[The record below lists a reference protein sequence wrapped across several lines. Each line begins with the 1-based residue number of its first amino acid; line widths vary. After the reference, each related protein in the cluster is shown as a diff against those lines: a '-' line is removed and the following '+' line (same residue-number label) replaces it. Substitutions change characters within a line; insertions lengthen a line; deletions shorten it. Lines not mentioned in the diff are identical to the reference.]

1 MKRNYKHLI
10 ALTFFTALTSITI
23 AQPFNKK
30 VKAEILGVANDTAFI
45 TKTNECLI
53 TYYSSKNQFEISIP
67 TASFT
72 SGDATKDSLF
82 QLNNSSLIKITG
94 KVSGNV
100 FDLFSNEN
108 SNQDDILEGDLYMNN
123 KELHISEEYHIYTS
137 LSSQVGQKKMYLNLR
152 FYFDPAYFE
161 IDLDGYFANPMEFII
176 QGGYVNQ
183 KN

>member
-1 MKRNYKHLI
+1 MKLKYSENFCFQLESVDFSDSCSWSCGNHKI
-10 ALTFFTALTSITI
+10 IK
-23 AQPFNKK
+23 PFNKK

-137 LSSQVGQKKMYLNLR
+137 LSSQVEQKKMYVLSNR
-152 FYFDPAYFE
+152 V
-161 IDLDGYFANPMEFII
+161 DGR
-176 QGGYVNQ
+176 QQ
-183 KN
+183 QQ